1 MDKKAIIWGL
11 ATFAGLY
18 VFHAVVIPFLVN
30 ITDRNIVSGSL
41 IWSLHQLLGLLT
53 CVIAGFVSGYIA
65 GDGGFKHGF
74 VVGML
79 GTLLSAALASM
90 MPISPVS
97 SYPLGVKV
105 VSWLMVNGA
114 ITGLAAVFGVTVAAK
129 KNGAREGQNEN
140 NTDFRA

>member
-1 MDKKAIIWGL
+1 VDKKAIIWGL

-30 ITDRNIVSGSL
+30 ISDRNIISGSL
-41 IWSLHQLLGLLT
+41 IWSLHQLLGLLI
-53 CVIAGFVSGYIA
+53 CVIAGFISGYIA
-65 GDGGFKHGF
+65 GDGGFKNGF
-74 VVGML
+74 IVGML

-90 MPISPVS
+90 MPVSPVS

-105 VSWLMVNGA
+105 VSWLLVNGV
-114 ITGLAAVFGVTVAAK
+114 ITGLAGIFGVTVAVK
-129 KNGAREGQNEN
+129 KSGVRESQHEK

>member
-18 VFHAVVIPFLVN
+18 VFHAAVIPFLVN
-30 ITDRNIVSGSL
+30 MTDRNVISGSL

-53 CVIAGFVSGYIA
+53 CVIAGIVSGRIA
-65 GDGGFKHGF
+65 ADAGFKHGF
-74 VVGML
+74 IVGML

-90 MPISPVS
+90 MPVSPVS

-105 VSWLMVNGA
+105 VSWLLVNGA
-114 ITGLAAVFGVTVAAK
+114 ITGLAGIFGVNIATK
-129 KNGAREGQNEN
+129 KNQNEK